1 MGEHPRVAR
10 RLYGAN
16 TLVREFSSPARDES
30 TPKLLFRP
38 FHFYDGASHAM
49 SNDHQDRDVRE
60 RIAGFIEADLQAPRK
75 PITHEDAQKLQ
86 AATGRLDRLLTEVAQ
101 QSRSKQLSEKDLGVL
116 KAAAGR
122 LDQMLGGISGK

>member
-1 MGEHPRVAR
+1 
-10 RLYGAN
+10 
-16 TLVREFSSPARDES
+16 
-30 TPKLLFRP
+30 
-38 FHFYDGASHAM
+38 M

-75 PITHEDAQKLQ
+75 PITREDGQKLQ

-101 QSRSKQLSEKDLGVL
+101 QSRSKQLSEKDLRVL